1 MANRASYYTK
11 QDYIPTMIVSNYDV
25 VVEKL
30 EYHEALHMDAHMLF
44 MKMQEEHPDIITAI
58 MTQLSLKSIS
68 K

>member
-1 MANRASYYTK
+1 
-11 QDYIPTMIVSNYDV
+11 MIVSNYDV

-44 MKMQEEHPDIITAI
+44 MKMQEEHPDIIIAI